1 MKNLRKDVLILTSH
15 SIKERMVDP
24 LVTIIIPVY
33 NAEKYLEKCLN
44 SVLNQTMSEIEVI
57 VVNDGSKDSSEEMA
71 LKYSRID
78 PRLRVITQ
86 ENSGPSAARNRGLRE
101 AKGEYI
107 CFYDADDWVLPE
119 AVAELYSVAERTNAD
134 IVISSYYRVVGNFI
148 RHSPFVDKEQVIGVE
163 TEKRLLYQAFVES
176 KSGII
181 PIWNKIYRKE
191 LLLRQ
196 GIAFD
201 EGKKNAEDFLFN
213 LMAFT
218 KAKTIT
224 IIPNAF
230 YYYNEDTMQSLTRSY
245 RKNDIDTHVVWRSGI
260 MEYMKLWAIDNVENK
275 RIINR
280 QTIYW
285 TLYAL
290 TNLYSPKNKDGLPTK
305 NQEALRI
312 MALPEIRAAFSDAK
326 YFDLAPIARL
336 GAAAINSQN
345 VNKLKHFAYL
355 DRWLIRYPKKVI
367 KMVLFPILGLRGQ
380 IKKRLVKGVTS

>member
-1 MKNLRKDVLILTSH
+1 MTSH

-119 AVAELYSVAERTNAD
+119 AVAELYLAAERTNAD

-163 TEKRLLYQAFVES
+163 TEKIALPGFC
-176 KSGII
+176 GIEI
-181 PIWNKIYRKE
+181 R
-191 LLLRQ
+191 
-196 GIAFD
+196 
-201 EGKKNAEDFLFN
+201 
-213 LMAFT
+213 
-218 KAKTIT
+218 
-224 IIPNAF
+224 
-230 YYYNEDTMQSLTRSY
+230 YY
-245 RKNDIDTHVVWRSGI
+245 
-260 MEYMKLWAIDNVENK
+260 
-275 RIINR
+275 
-280 QTIYW
+280 
-285 TLYAL
+285 
-290 TNLYSPKNKDGLPTK
+290 TNLE
-305 NQEALRI
+305 Q
-312 MALPEIRAAFSDAK
+312 
-326 YFDLAPIARL
+326 DL
-336 GAAAINSQN
+336 S
-345 VNKLKHFAYL
+345 
-355 DRWLIRYPKKVI
+355 
-367 KMVLFPILGLRGQ
+367 
-380 IKKRLVKGVTS
+380 